1 MCSSLYL
8 TCCSRD
14 VKGLWQV
21 LYTTYET
28 MKKNVCYVVLSIVI
42 WLVVPINIYTRS
54 FKSTETN
61 DNVLCSEIIRFFIR
75 RYRNIVFNLNHN
87 VLFYLILWNKNR
99 CNELIQSRLIV
110 WFPIRFAQSDNIR
123 YIYIIQESVYRYYS
137 LEDGRPYTVH
147 F

>member
-1 MCSSLYL
+1 MFVNHTIYIYMCVFNHTLWIPVCSSLYL

-14 VKGLWQV
+14 VKGLWRV

-61 DNVLCSEIIRFFIR
+61 DNVLCSEIIRFFMR
-75 RYRNIVFNLNHN
+75 RYCNNFFNLNHN

-99 CNELIQSRLIV
+99 YNELIQRQLFDFKSALRN
-110 WFPIRFAQSDNIR
+110 RMYA
-123 YIYIIQESVYRYYS
+123 
-137 LEDGRPYTVH
+137 DG
-147 F
+147 